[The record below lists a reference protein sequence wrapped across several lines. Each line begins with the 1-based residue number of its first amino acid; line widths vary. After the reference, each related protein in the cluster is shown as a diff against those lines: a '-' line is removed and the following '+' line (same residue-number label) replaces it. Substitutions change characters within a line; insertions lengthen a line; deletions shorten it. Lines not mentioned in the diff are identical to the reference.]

1 MDEHTNKTP
10 IHFPATN
17 LKDPINGKYVLKL
30 ILKDTITAIMQGS
43 LFVTHFLHSITPKWV
58 FMFNQL
64 KKCANTSKILHRV

>member
-30 ILKDTITAIMQGS
+30 ILKDTITAIMPVFKEVCLLLITYTASLPNGS
-43 LFVTHFLHSITPKWV
+43 SCLIS
-58 FMFNQL
+58 
-64 KKCANTSKILHRV
+64 